1 MLFAKQAQKL
11 CVMNEY
17 IWAFALL
24 IKSKVTALR
33 TITLNAKNHVRTDK
47 ANDSNF
53 AVKKNQVQ

>member
-24 IKSKVTALR
+24 IKSKVFPFCAATN
-33 TITLNAKNHVRTDK
+33 ITYKSLYESLNGLMKDLVLN
-47 ANDSNF
+47 S
-53 AVKKNQVQ
+53 